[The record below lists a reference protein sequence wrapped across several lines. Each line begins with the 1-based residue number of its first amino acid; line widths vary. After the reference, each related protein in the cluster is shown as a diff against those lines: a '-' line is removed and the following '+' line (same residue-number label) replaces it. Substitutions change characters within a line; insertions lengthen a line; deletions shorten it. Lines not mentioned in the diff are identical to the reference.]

1 MGLLTAGK
9 VHDIKQITLEAF
21 LTNFHRVSIHVVALP
36 S

>member
-9 VHDIKQITLEAF
+9 VHDIKQIEAF
-21 LTNFHRVSIHVVALP
+21 LTNLRRVSIHVVALP